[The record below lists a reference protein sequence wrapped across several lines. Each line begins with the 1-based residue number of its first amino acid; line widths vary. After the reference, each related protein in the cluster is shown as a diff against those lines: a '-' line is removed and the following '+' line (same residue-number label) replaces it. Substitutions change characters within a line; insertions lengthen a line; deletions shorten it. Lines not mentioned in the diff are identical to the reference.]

1 IPSLCSGGTP
11 ETSHSSTRLF
21 VSLSKH
27 MAKFRIPTSILR
39 IIGLKDLYIF
49 KLKSASRSTS
59 HISCR
64 GLTSWGETNDHE
76 KNDKEAAAHNGGDD
90 TILHWTSETFE
101 ESTNE
106 IGETLVFGTGTTA
119 SRSIQIVHYGTCG
132 NGILNGGRNYLG
144 CNLGCDVLT
153 KIKV

>member
-39 IIGLKDLYIF
+39 IINLKDLYIF
-49 KLKSASRSTS
+49 NLESATQTIGASPTKVGR
-59 HISCR
+59 R
-64 GLTSWGETNDHE
+64 RLTSWRESNDNHGE
-76 KNDKEAAAHNGGDD
+76 DKKAAAHDTCDD

-106 IGETLVFGTGTTA
+106 IGETLVFGTGTAT
-119 SRSIQIVHYGTCG
+119 SRSIQIVHH
-132 NGILNGGRNYLG
+132 
-144 CNLGCDVLT
+144 LT
-153 KIKV
+153 